1 MFVDEVMFFIVN
13 IFSMDFLVMDIVLFF
28 SLGFVDFVNC
38 LFIEY
43 FVEVVMIWD
52 VFNLFEWVFVMFD
65 VVGICGFGVDE
76 FFIGVSKLFILLFV
90 WFGDLIFLFENIME
104 IDFFFLLDD
113 FVGKVLFFFEVF
125 LFLFLLLVIFV
136 LFFVFSII
144 SVFFFFNVLVLV
156 VIGDWFDVELF
167 CFIFSDFG
175 IRGDVL
181 FVCNLIVV

>member
-104 IDFFFLLDD
+104 IDFFFYWMILL
-113 FVGKVLFFFEVF
+113 VKYYFFLKFLYFWFCYWLYLYYF
-125 LFLFLLLVIFV
+125 LFLVLL
-136 LFFVFSII
+136 
-144 SVFFFFNVLVLV
+144 VFFFFLM
-156 VIGDWFDVELF
+156 F
-167 CFIFSDFG
+167 
-175 IRGDVL
+175 
-181 FVCNLIVV
+181 